1 MRGFFFLLELR
12 KEAYLKGRG
21 EGLSLPLHQFDVAF
35 GPGEEPRLLET
46 RHDPAEAK
54 RWTLHAFN
62 PGHGCNAALAIES
75 SGLNSNA
82 GIATRSFPADLPL
95 LFRAK
100 VKRETACSQR
110 RPALFKIMREPI
122 ADETANSVFASPDGR
137 SRIFRTT
144 IITDCAFDSNRSGSD
159 EGEEVFDDAFEVRK
173 GLAFPLRRALTC
185 SVGCDFPRSTTR
197 QTGWFISFPRRLKFW
212 VFAGPIP
219 CSQSMYP
226 AELP

>member
-1 MRGFFFLLELR
+1 MLGLPRGPSRLTCRCF
-12 KEAYLKGRG
+12 
-21 EGLSLPLHQFDVAF
+21 F
-35 GPGEEPRLLET
+35 GPRLA
-46 RHDPAEAK
+46 R
-54 RWTLHAFN
+54 
-62 PGHGCNAALAIES
+62 
-75 SGLNSNA
+75 
-82 GIATRSFPADLPL
+82 
-95 LFRAK
+95 
-100 VKRETACSQR
+100 CSQR

-122 ADETANSVFASPDGR
+122 PDETADSVFIAVVPRWQERNLSNHNNNR
-137 SRIFRTT
+137 LRVRL
-144 IITDCAFDSNRSGSD
+144 NRSGSD

-219 CSQSMYP
+219 CSQSVYP